1 MRFIGRSGKKW
12 NYFLTVFAAM
22 LGLAFSAH
30 GQSGPRG
37 GKASE
42 EAGVSAPSQATALPA
57 NTVQIRV
64 ECGNPAARVKTI
76 ADGLKLLGNL
86 HPAVLLISGT
96 CHENVVIQGLNGI
109 TLQGNTKA
117 TIDGGSDP
125 NFDTVQISGS
135 LNIALN
141 NLTIAGGG
149 EGVGCFDDSFCVLTQ
164 VTVQGSLGDGVGVG
178 AGARVKLIDCVIQD
192 NADVGLSVGV
202 GSAALFG
209 GQITGNASDGVVMRN
224 GGTFG
229 TAPGNLTANP
239 TIQNNAG
246 NGIRTVSHN
255 TVILGSALITGNA
268 ANGVALQ
275 TGSAITL
282 NASVITGNALDGVT
296 LQAGSAIGMFASSIT
311 NNGGHQVR
319 IGDLSIARFS
329 GFQSNTISG
338 ANSPDV
344 VCDPQFSATRQ
355 FVGGT
360 VGATTNCPAELPPTP

>member
-109 TLQGNTKA
+109 TLQGNPKA
-117 TIDGGSDP
+117 TVDGGSDP
-125 NFDTVQISGS
+125 NFGTVKISGS
-135 LNIALN
+135 INIALN
-141 NLTIAGGG
+141 NLTVTGSGQ
-149 EGVGCFDDSFCVLTQ
+149 GVGCLGVSYCVLTQ
-164 VTVQGSLGDGVGVG
+164 VTVENSLGDGADVQ
-178 AGARVKLIDCVIQD
+178 AGARLEIFDSVIQN
-192 NADVGLSVGV
+192 NANAGLGV
-202 GSAALFG
+202 AGVAAFFG
-209 GQITGNASDGVVMRN
+209 GAITGNGSNGVALRN
-224 GGTFG
+224 GGFFATV
-229 TAPGNLTANP
+229 PGNLTATV

-246 NGIRTVSHN
+246 NGIRTALHN
-255 TVILGSALITGNA
+255 TIILNSAIVSGNA
-268 ANGVALQ
+268 
-275 TGSAITL
+275 I
-282 NASVITGNALDGVT
+282 DGVT
-296 LQAGSAIGMFASSIT
+296 LQMGSTLDMFASNIT
-311 NNGGHQVR
+311 NNRGHQVR
-319 IGDLSIARFS
+319 IGDLSVARFS
-329 GFQSNTISG
+329 GFQSNTVTG
-338 ANSPDV
+338 ANFPDV

-355 FVGGT
+355 LLANA